1 MSTAEQRLQT
11 VKRNIENAAKI
22 SGRSGDQVAL
32 IAVSK
37 KQPLSSIKE
46 LNAVGHLQFGENQ
59 IQEAIEKI
67 QAVEKNNLHWHFV
80 GHLQSKKVKNLSNY
94 FEWVHSVDS
103 EKLIERISNTYANTG
118 WGTKLLLQV
127 NTAEDPAKYG
137 ILPDALFSFVEKI
150 LETGHQSI
158 NIRGLMTIGAQ
169 NANES
174 ETRKTF
180 EKLRR
185 LNEQCKTRFGNQFTE
200 LSMGM
205 SEDYEIAV
213 EEGAT
218 MVRVGTA
225 LFGERKEQKSPWQ
238 N

>member
-1 MSTAEQRLQT
+1 MSTAEHRLQA
-11 VKRNIENAAKI
+11 VKQNIENAAKI
-22 SGRSGDQVAL
+22 SGRSGDEITL

-37 KQPLSSIKE
+37 KKPVSSIEE
-46 LNAVGHLQFGENQ
+46 LATMGHLQFGENQ
-59 IQEAIEKI
+59 IQEAVEKI
-67 QAVEKNNLHWHFV
+67 QTINKSSLNWHFV
-80 GHLQSKKVKNLSNY
+80 GHLQSKKVKHLSGN
-94 FEWVHSVDS
+94 FEWIHSIDS
-103 EKLIERISNTYANTG
+103 EKLIERISSAYANTG
-118 WGTKLLLQV
+118 WETKLLLQV

-137 ILPDALFSFVEKI
+137 ILPEALFSFIEKT
-150 LETGHQSI
+150 LETRHQGI
-158 NIRGLMTIGAQ
+158 DIRGLMTIGAQ

-174 ETRKTF
+174 QTRKTF

-185 LNEQCKTRFGNQFTE
+185 LNEQCKTRFGDQFTE

-225 LFGERKEQKSPWQ
+225 LFGER
-238 N
+238 